1 MEKMLYGT
9 GKIAE
14 FLGLESHVIRR
25 AQRRG
30 DLPAF
35 KLGGTLCAR
44 PSDLRAWIDRKIKEG
59 A

>member
-9 GKIAE
+9 SKIAE
-14 FLGLESHVIRR
+14 FLGLDSRVVRR
-25 AQRRG
+25 THARG
-30 DLPAF
+30 GFPAF

-44 PSDLRAWIDRKIKEG
+44 PSDLRAWIDRKVKEG